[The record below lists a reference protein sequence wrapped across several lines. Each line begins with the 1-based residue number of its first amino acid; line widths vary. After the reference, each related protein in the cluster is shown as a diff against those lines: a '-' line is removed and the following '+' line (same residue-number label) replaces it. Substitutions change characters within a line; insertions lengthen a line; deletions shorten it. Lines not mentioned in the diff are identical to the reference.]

1 MEFGKT
7 LLKRRLAPAESRLE
21 QPFPTG
27 EQVVRMS
34 EPISKIEDPP
44 SDVSLM
50 LRAHAELRCL
60 SREVIPVLRQVETRD
75 GLPDGQL
82 GAAMAYLE
90 VTWLEARRR
99 AVETD
104 CARRGLAETAG
115 DGEPPDPDDGKL
127 YSGACRYYD
136 AVKVLRAA
144 VARRVQPVLS
154 ACEPRGEAA
163 HASPLGSP

>member
-1 MEFGKT
+1 
-7 LLKRRLAPAESRLE
+7 
-21 QPFPTG
+21 
-27 EQVVRMS
+27 MS
-34 EPISKIEDPP
+34 ELISKVEDPP

-82 GAAMAYLE
+82 GAALAYLE
-90 VTWLEARRR
+90 VTWLEAGRR
-99 AVETD
+99 AAETD
-104 CARRGLAETAG
+104 CAHRGLAAAG
-115 DGEPPDPDDGKL
+115 HSDGSQDPADGVL
-127 YSGACRYYD
+127 YSGACRYYE

-144 VARRVQPVLS
+144 VTRRVQSVLS